1 LKAALADFQ
10 PWIEH
15 GRKTEME
22 TMLLSDSVAI
32 KIKGARFTVSPV
44 PAHGIPESVH
54 QTAVRV
60 DLLQSVA
67 KCLFKWAIQAEYEN
81 TIVVDFG
88 ADLYVSD
95 VVIVEEKWQKLGPG
109 TKKAD
114 VE

>member
-1 LKAALADFQ
+1 
-10 PWIEH
+10 
-15 GRKTEME
+15 
-22 TMLLSDSVAI
+22 
-32 KIKGARFTVSPV
+32 
-44 PAHGIPESVH
+44 
-54 QTAVRV
+54 VRV